1 MLEIVQHFKWF
12 LITMKILLFM
22 RDLKMQSLVLTLT
35 RKTMSIYL
43 ILTIRIMEP
52 LTNLIRRDI
61 ISTHRIF
68 LIVLSNLIVS
78 DRLVFLEEFQKLPSK
93 DKELA
98 VQDWTDTITG
108 WSHFIGW
115 IKVLKKMPIM
125 NKARRRHLMHL
136 LKMKVKRQPQQKSI
150 IYHSKYNQMRVHCL
164 LTRHLFLNQ
173 DLNLETWER
182 QLRLDPQ
189 NTSYI

>member
-1 MLEIVQHFKWF
+1 M
-12 LITMKILLFM
+12 
-22 RDLKMQSLVLTLT
+22 
-35 RKTMSIYL
+35 
-43 ILTIRIMEP
+43 
-52 LTNLIRRDI
+52 
-61 ISTHRIF
+61 
-68 LIVLSNLIVS
+68 
-78 DRLVFLEEFQKLPSK
+78 FLEEFQKLPSK
-93 DKELA
+93 GKELA

-125 NKARRRHLMHL
+125 NKARRHHLMLL

-150 IYHSKYNQMRVHCL
+150 IYHSKYNLMRVHCL

-189 NTSYI
+189 NTSCIWKMITEHIVILNGFISEFRILEKVKHIGSILWT